1 MISKKRKY
9 KYSTSTD
16 FIWSSKKRRTDNYD
30 EEEEDYEVERNQPVS
45 CLGNRIYFTSEVTS
59 SSVNQLVKIIEAKN
73 FEYRMAIS
81 HELIQDAQPAPLYLH
96 INSGGGDILAAMS
109 AVDSIQRSYVPIHT
123 VVDGKAAS
131 AASLISVSGVK
142 RYITKHSYM
151 MIHQLSSGV
160 IGKYQDIEDKF
171 ENCKQFMDDIIE
183 VYKDN
188 TTLSDKKIQ
197 KLLKRDKWW
206 NSKTCMKNGFVDS
219 VLDGPEEP
227 KVLDLK
233 GLLEAVASGAV
244 AE

>member
-1 MISKKRKY
+1 MMNRKRKY
-9 KYSTSTD
+9 DCKVSQKST
-16 FIWSSKKRRTDNYD
+16 KKRRIINDDED
-30 EEEEDYEVERNQPVS
+30 EEYIEDNSPVS

-59 SSVNQLVKIIEAKN
+59 KSVNQLVKIIEAKN

-96 INSGGGDILAAMS
+96 INSGGGEILAAMS

-131 AASLISVSGVK
+131 AASLISVAGVK

-171 ENCKQFMDDIIE
+171 ENCKQFMDDLIDI
-183 VYKDN
+183 YKNN
-188 TTLSDKKIQ
+188 TKMSVKK
-197 KLLKRDKWW
+197 
-206 NSKTCMKNGFVDS
+206 
-219 VLDGPEEP
+219 
-227 KVLDLK
+227 
-233 GLLEAVASGAV
+233 
-244 AE
+244 